1 MALEIRPVTREELD
15 AFIKA
20 HRRVFGD
27 LITEDSIR
35 LEASLID
42 LEQMRTLAVFDGAR
56 IVGTTANHSFE
67 ITVPGGLLP
76 LAGVADV
83 TVQPTHRRK
92 GVLTQMMSRQ
102 LRDSYEKGEP
112 LAALWP
118 SETLI
123 YGRFGYGMA
132 SFQEEWTI
140 ERHHTAFAYAPELH
154 GRVVFVE
161 PDEASKLF
169 PDVYQR
175 ACSERPGMVR
185 RNATWWGYRLMD
197 LEQFR
202 QGGSAYYHAIY
213 ERDGRPDG
221 YVLYRM
227 DSNNNALRIVELVA
241 ATDEAYAALWQ
252 FCFGIDLMQTTRAQ
266 GQPTDAPLLWML
278 ADPRRL
284 RRSLSDAM
292 WLRLVDVRAAL
303 SGRRYAQ
310 EGSIVFDIKD
320 SFCPWNEGRVSLV
333 GGPDAAECAPTKADA
348 DLALSVADLAAVY
361 LGAVRFSTLLQTGRV
376 REQTPGAI
384 LRADSMF
391 ATRLQPWCVQQF

>member
-27 LITEDSIR
+27 PITEDSIR
-35 LEASLID
+35 HEASVID
-42 LEQMRTLAVFDGAR
+42 LDQMRTLAVFDGAR
-56 IVGTTANHSFE
+56 IVGTTVSHPFE
-67 ITVPGGLLP
+67 MTVPGGFLP
-76 LAGVADV
+76 LAGVSDV

-92 GVLTQMMSRQ
+92 GVMTQMMRQ
-102 LRDSYEKGEP
+102 QLQDSHEKGEA

-118 SETLI
+118 SETAI

-132 SFQEEWTI
+132 SFHEEWTI
-140 ERHHTAFAYAPELH
+140 ERHHTGFAYSPELH

-169 PDVYQR
+169 PDVYER
-175 ACSERPGMVR
+175 ACSERPGMVW

-202 QGGSAYYHAIY
+202 QGATAYYHAIY

-227 DSNNNALRIVELVA
+227 DNNNRTLRIEELVA

-252 FCFGIDLMQTTRAQ
+252 FCFGVDLINTTRANN
-266 GQPTDAPLLWML
+266 QPTDASLLWML

-284 RRSLSDAM
+284 QRSLGDAM
-292 WLRLVDVRAAL
+292 WLRLVDVQAAL
-303 SGRRYAQ
+303 AGRLYAQ
-310 EGSIVFDIKD
+310 EGSIVFEVKD

-333 GGPDAAECAPTKADA
+333 GGPDAAECNPTQANP
-348 DLALSVADLAAVY
+348 DLSLSVADLAAVY
-361 LGAVRFSTLLQTGRV
+361 LGAVRFSTLLRTGRV
-376 REQTPGAI
+376 LEQTPGAI
-384 LRADSMF
+384 RCADSMF
-391 ATRLQPWCVQQF
+391 ATKLQPWCVQQF